1 MNSIRIGSSRKRI
14 LVNDDP
20 ERVIEFDPSD
30 VAFAERFYGLI
41 RDFEAKRAEYERRA
55 EEIDRE
61 RATDD
66 NDLPVNLP
74 ERIAYLREVC
84 EYMREQIDRVF
95 GAGTSQAAFG
105 DALSLEMIMDLFDG
119 LTPFIQAAR
128 SEKLKKYSRPAKG
141 KGRKV
146 MR

>member
-1 MNSIRIGSSRKRI
+1 MDSIKIGSSIKRI
-14 LVNDDP
+14 AINGDP
-20 ERVIEFDPSD
+20 QRVITFDPSD
-30 VAFAERFYGLI
+30 VAFAERFYELI
-41 RDFEAKRAEYERRA
+41 RDFEAKKDEYQRRA

-61 RATDD
+61 QETDE
-66 NDLPVNLP
+66 NGLPVNL
-74 ERIAYLREVC
+74 EKRLAFLRETC
-84 EYMREQIDRVF
+84 GYMREQIDHVF